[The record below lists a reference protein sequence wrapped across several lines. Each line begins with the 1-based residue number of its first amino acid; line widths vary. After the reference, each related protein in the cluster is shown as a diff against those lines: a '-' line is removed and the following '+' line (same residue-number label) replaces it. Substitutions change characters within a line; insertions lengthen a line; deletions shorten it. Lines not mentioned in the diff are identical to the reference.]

1 MAQKKNVKN
10 MMNERLKSEAVD
22 NTGRKIILDMDGMD
36 PQTVYSEL
44 KHNYTNM
51 YYNVFKNGFEWEG
64 DINYKEIEFIMKK

>member
-36 PQTVYSEL
+36 PQTIYSEL

-51 YYNVFKNGFEWEG
+51 YYTVFKNGFEWEG
-64 DINYKEIEFIMKK
+64 DIIIKRLSLS